1 MVQLAHV
8 EMIPNGMVN
17 AGMPILQEPKRV
29 VSPFEFLPAW
39 FFYTPVVIQSA
50 VLSAIH
56 RDWAL
61 PLIANPSIKLSG
73 MVGESKHDIFASSGD
88 KTKQWI
94 LPFITLTKTHEQ
106 LETVLED
113 ATQQLKRSS

>member
-39 FFYTPVVIQSA
+39 FLYT
-50 VLSAIH
+50 
-56 RDWAL
+56 RGD
-61 PLIANPSIKLSG
+61 
-73 MVGESKHDIFASSGD
+73 SKRGPQRYPPRLGITFDR
-88 KTKQWI
+88 K
-94 LPFITLTKTHEQ
+94 PFNQ
-106 LETVLED
+106 V
-113 ATQQLKRSS
+113 KRYGGGVQA